1 MKQWKV
7 LRFPL
12 GYPSGLW
19 GNARFGTIG
28 NTCVALSLSAGVMLN
43 PGKAAHTCE
52 LAEANFQADGE
63 TEQVQVSELVQPQ
76 RLSHQSGT

>member
-1 MKQWKV
+1 MKQWKI

-12 GYPSGLW
+12 GSPSRLW
-19 GNARFGTIG
+19 GNARFGTVG
-28 NTCVALSLSAGVMLN
+28 NTCVAMSLSVGVMQN

-52 LAEANFQADGE
+52 LAEANFQCDGE
-63 TEQVQVSELVQPQ
+63 TEQGQVSELVHPQ